1 MLQQHTVLQLSFI
14 TVIIEISK
22 NTEVI
27 IMTKKTEK
35 LYYTN
40 AYLSEFDALALS
52 CERSDKDYFETVL
65 DKTAFF
71 PEEGGQYADTGVIGS
86 CRVIDVRERDGVIVH
101 FTDAPLEAGSKVR
114 GKIDF
119 ENRFE
124 KMQCHSGEHIVS
136 GLISKLHGLN
146 NVGFHLGHDD
156 VTLDFDGVLTRD
168 ELDNIERLANSIVYK
183 NIEIKAEFPSAD
195 ELKGLEYRS
204 KLELLENVRIVSIDG
219 VDVCACCAPHVSR
232 TGEIGIIKLLD
243 FIHYKGGI
251 RIHMLC
257 GYRALADYNERYTR
271 NREISNMLSVKQV
284 DVCKGV
290 TRLFDEC
297 AKLKSDMSALR
308 RMCLQERINALRESA
323 SPIIVFDGILAAG
336 EAREL
341 ANAAADKTESFAAV
355 FCDKGDGSYT
365 YIITAKAGAK
375 PTPREISAILRER
388 FSARGG
394 GTDTMI
400 SGSIAA
406 TIEDI
411 EKALNL

>member
-1 MLQQHTVLQLSFI
+1 LI

-22 NTEVI
+22 NTEVM

-35 LYYTN
+35 LYYTD
-40 AYLSEFDALALS
+40 AYLSEFDALVLS
-52 CERSDKDYFETVL
+52 CEKSDKGCFETVL

-71 PEEGGQYADTGVIGS
+71 PEEGGQYADTGVLDS
-86 CRVIDVRERDGVIVH
+86 CRVLDVRERDGVIIH
-101 FTDAPLEAGSKVR
+101 ITDKPLEAGNQVH

-119 ENRFE
+119 QNRFE

-156 VTLDFDGVLTRD
+156 VTLDFDGVLTRE
-168 ELDNIERLANSIVYK
+168 ELDNIERIANSIVYK

-195 ELKGLEYRS
+195 ELKVLEYRS
-204 KLELLENVRIVSIDG
+204 KLELFENVRIVTIDG

-257 GYRALADYNERYTR
+257 GYRALADYSERYNR
-271 NREISNMLSVKQV
+271 NREISNMLSVKQL
-284 DVCKGV
+284 DVCPGV
-290 TRLFDEC
+290 KRLFDEC
-297 AKLKSDMSALR
+297 TKLKSEMSALR
-308 RMCLQERINALRESA
+308 RTCLKERMNSLKESSA
-323 SPIIVFDGILAAG
+323 PIIIFDSILAAG

-355 FCDKGDGSYT
+355 FCEKGDGSYT
-365 YIITAKAGAK
+365 YIITAKADTK
-375 PTPREISAILRER
+375 PTPREISAILNES

-400 SGSIAA
+400 SGSIMAA
-406 TIEDI
+406 REDI
-411 EKALNL
+411 ERTLNL